1 MYEAKKTGKNR
12 VETYRE
18 GNDSVSGRRL
28 DMQKNMRDAMVEGYR
43 EFEVY
48 YQPIID
54 IQGGK
59 DVCAGAEALIRWNSA
74 KLGFISPAE
83 FIPLAEYL
91 GLINPIGNYVLT
103 EACTRCK
110 HWNDTGYPDYKVNVN
125 LSVVQL
131 LQPDIVETVEK
142 ALADTGLSP
151 KNLTLEVT
159 ESLAINDMDRMKEIL
174 NRIKALGV
182 SLALDD
188 FGTGY
193 SSLNHIREIP
203 IDVIKVDQSFVKD
216 LAGDAY
222 SQSFIKMVAE
232 LAQTIGVSV
241 CVEGIE
247 TPEQFKVLQ
256 GMKVKYIQGY
266 YFDRP
271 MERHAFEAKYVK

>member
-28 DMQKNMRDAMVEGYR
+28 DMEKNMRDATVEGYR

-103 EACTRCK
+103 EACSRCK
-110 HWNDTGYPDYKVNVN
+110 RWNDIGYTDYKVNVN

-142 ALADTGLSP
+142 RLRIPDCHRKSDIGG
-151 KNLTLEVT
+151 NR
-159 ESLAINDMDRMKEIL
+159 ESCDQRYGSYERDIEPDQ
-174 NRIKALGV
+174 
-182 SLALDD
+182 
-188 FGTGY
+188 GTG
-193 SSLNHIREIP
+193 SL
-203 IDVIKVDQSFVKD
+203 S
-216 LAGDAY
+216 G
-222 SQSFIKMVAE
+222 
-232 LAQTIGVSV
+232 TG
-241 CVEGIE
+241 
-247 TPEQFKVLQ
+247 
-256 GMKVKYIQGY
+256 
-266 YFDRP
+266 
-271 MERHAFEAKYVK
+271 